1 MRRTHAAKART
12 AAPRR
17 LLAALACAAAV
28 LAGAAALS
36 APLPAAAAS
45 TPPDPLTYRIGTT
58 EECDGVNPF
67 ASSSPVSRECLRLG
81 YDFLTWYDADYRPVP
96 DIAESWV
103 VSSDGTTWTFRV
115 REGMSWHDGVPLTA
129 HDVAFTY
136 GLILET
142 REPAYSHYLAGVK
155 SVTAPDDRTV
165 VIVTRRPR
173 ADLLGIAVP
182 ILPEHVWKDV
192 DPDALDVAEN
202 RPFVGSGPFRVEEV
216 QSGRVRLV
224 ANDAYPD
231 ALGGRPALDVLDFV
245 VERDP
250 DALVAAY
257 RAGSLDAIAGYPPA
271 YAAVLDD
278 APGTTTVAAPALGLH
293 ELAFNC
299 WSSRRSG
306 GNPLLLDPSVR
317 RAVHWAIDKEKLV
330 ATATAGLAV
339 PGTSL
344 LSPAQLGWRWEV
356 PEAGQYRYDPL
367 RAKRILE
374 DAGYADRDGDGVR
387 EDAAGHPLS
396 FRLVALT
403 EYPEDQAA
411 ARMIVRWCRDVG
423 IELRLEVRD
432 EAGLQRRPVRRRGL
446 RCGHLEPGRRRR
458 PRLHPRA
465 PSPPRADRRGEREP
479 LLGPAVRQPLR
490 RARRRRST
498 PPTRATRR
506 ARKTITDAMQKLL
519 YRDDPYI
526 VLWYDVNLQAYRTD
540 AWTGYALAPTGAG
553 APFWNQLRATYLGAA
568 AAAPGGAG
576 AAGPG
581 GPAPGWWPGCSPP
594 PVVVAAVLWLRR
606 RRKPGGCRMTAL
618 DAPRHRHGED
628 DRMTELAALWPDEA
642 IEAMH
647 LAALAPARAGRRAR
661 GVAGRAGAAAR
672 GRLRPRRRGPPDDP
686 AASRRGG
693 ARRVPARVRARG
705 ARPRALAR
713 SWTRTRA

>member
-1 MRRTHAAKART
+1 MGRTHAAKAPA

-17 LLAALACAAAV
+17 LLAALAGAAAV

-36 APLPAAAAS
+36 VPLPAASSS

-67 ASSSPVSRECLRLG
+67 AASSPVSRECLRLG
-81 YDFLTWYDADYRPVP
+81 YDFLTWYDADYRPAP

-136 GLILET
+136 GLLLET
-142 REPAYSHYLAGVK
+142 REPAYSHHLAGVK

-192 DPDALDVAEN
+192 DRDALDLAGT
-202 RPFVGSGPFRVEEV
+202 RPFIGSGPFRIQEV

-250 DALVAAY
+250 AALVAAY

-271 YAAVLDD
+271 YAAALDD
-278 APGTTTVAAPALGLH
+278 APGTTTVAAPALGRH

-317 RAVHWAIDKEKLV
+317 RAVHWAVDVEKLV
-330 ATATAGLAV
+330 AAATSGLAV

-344 LSPAQLGWRWEV
+344 LSPTQIGWRWEV
-356 PEAGQYRYDPL
+356 PEAGRYRYDPL

-374 DAGYADRDGDGVR
+374 DAGYSDRDGDGVR
-387 EDAAGHPLS
+387 EDAADRPLS
-396 FRLVALT
+396 FRLAALT
-403 EYPEDQAA
+403 GHPEHEVA

-423 IELRLEVRD
+423 IDFRLEVRD
-432 EAGLQRRPVRRRGL
+432 DAGVAGDLRSGADFDAVILGRDGHVDPGFALGAFTTARIDEGSETRYSDPLYDSLYAAQREALDPADPGDTTRRR
-446 RCGHLEPGRRRR
+446 
-458 PRLHPRA
+458 
-465 PSPPRADRRGEREP
+465 
-479 LLGPAVRQPLR
+479 
-490 RARRRRST
+490 
-498 PPTRATRR
+498 
-506 ARKTITDAMQKLL
+506 TITDAMQKLL
-519 YRDDPYI
+519 YRDDPSI
-526 VLWYDVNLQAYRTD
+526 VLWYEVNLQAYRTD
-540 AWTGYALAPTGAG
+540 AWTGYAPAPKGAG
-553 APFWNQLRATYLGAA
+553 APFWNQLRATYLALRPLPP
-568 AAAPGGAG
+568 AAPEPPGPAVVPWVVAGLLAAAG
-576 AAGPG
+576 AAG
-581 GPAPGWWPGCSPP
+581 
-594 PVVVAAVLWLRR
+594 VLWLRR
-606 RRKPGGCRMTAL
+606 RRKPG
-618 DAPRHRHGED
+618 DAG
-628 DRMTELAALWPDEA
+628 
-642 IEAMH
+642 
-647 LAALAPARAGRRAR
+647 
-661 GVAGRAGAAAR
+661 
-672 GRLRPRRRGPPDDP
+672 
-686 AASRRGG
+686 
-693 ARRVPARVRARG
+693 
-705 ARPRALAR
+705 
-713 SWTRTRA
+713 